1 MRAELVPSE
10 LERYDRQMRI
20 KGWGV
25 EGQKKIKNSV
35 VVVCGAGGLGCPASV
50 YLAAAGVGHIRVI
63 DEQKAELSN
72 LNRQI
77 LHWQPDIGRFKA
89 VSACEKL
96 RNLNPAVKIEP
107 VVEKITEKS
116 VGRLIKGADVVIDAM
131 DNFTTRF
138 VINEECV
145 RREIPLVH
153 AGIYGMEGSMMT
165 IIPKKGPCLRC
176 LYPENPPEISPFPVL
191 GTTPGLFAMLEVEEA
206 LKLIV
211 GIGQP
216 LLGRLLIFDGL
227 SMTFSTVEIKRDPSC
242 KVCGGLR

>member
-1 MRAELVPSE
+1 LGAEFSPSE
-10 LERYDRQMRI
+10 LERYDRQIRI

-25 EGQKKIKNSV
+25 EGQRKVKDST
-35 VVVCGAGGLGCPASV
+35 VVVCGAGGLGCPVSI
-50 YLAAAGVGHIRVI
+50 YLTAAGVGHIRII

-77 LHWQPDIGRFKA
+77 LHWQPDVGKFKA
-89 VSACEKL
+89 VSAAEKL
-96 RNLNPAVKIEP
+96 RNLNPTVKIEP

-116 VGRLIKGADVVIDAM
+116 VGRLVGGADVVVDAM

-145 RREIPLVH
+145 RRDTPMVH
-153 AGIYGMEGSMMT
+153 AGIYGLEGSMMT
-165 IIPKKGPCLRC
+165 IIPRKGPCLRC

-191 GTTPGLFAMLEVEEA
+191 GATPGVFAMLEVAEA

-216 LLGRLLIFDGL
+216 LVGKLLIFDGL
-227 SMTFSTVEIKRDPSC
+227 SMAFSTVEIKRDPSC
-242 KVCGGLR
+242 KVCGGL